1 MVPVTDNSDNE
12 PLQEL
17 AQELHLLAI
26 KQNLSLREISKLM
39 DGRDGLS
46 HTTIGMLFKGEA
58 LPRRDPVLELARVL
72 GGDRDRFENM
82 WTAAMTIKKLGTRQS
97 PIAQRQAPGNIGML
111 ELQSLPEAETARE
124 EVQERIDAYRT
135 REQEVH
141 EEYYDKFEERTE
153 VEELIKDLEAK
164 RARLRVRLREKAE
177 LKAEIQSLEKDR
189 TRLTIRINELEVELS
204 QTRAKL
210 LELSQEAH
218 QIDELRVQYI
228 YEWARAEEFK
238 AITLERR
245 IRGEQD

>member
-1 MVPVTDNSDNE
+1 MATVTDNSDNE

-17 AQELHLLAI
+17 ARELDRLKIA
-26 KQNLSLREISKLM
+26 KDLSLRRLSKAVIKS
-39 DGRDGLS
+39 GEPLS
-46 HTTIGMLFKGEA
+46 HTTIGLLLKGEA
-58 LPRRDPVLELARVL
+58 LPRRDPVLALARVL
-72 GGDRDRFENM
+72 GGDHDRFEEM
-82 WTAAMTIKKLGTRQS
+82 WTAAMTKKLDTRQP
-97 PIAQRQAPGNIGML
+97 PIAWRPEPSNIAIL

-124 EVQERIDAYRT
+124 EVQEKIDAYRT
-135 REQEVH
+135 REQEAH
-141 EEYYDKFEERTE
+141 EEYYDTLEERAE

-189 TRLTIRINELEVELS
+189 ARLAIRISELEVELS
-204 QTRAKL
+204 QTRATL

-218 QIDELRVQYI
+218 QIDQLRVQYI